1 LLKTL
6 RSVHTDVYNL
16 RGGGPQGHYKRLLA
30 YLEWT
35 SNAVRMLS
43 NQISDADLKRLVL
56 TRGYELLL
64 SGVGNMTGTEIEVQ
78 RAVNGLVSL
87 ELDQRVE
94 AFEAAIKALSEQ
106 IIRWSLH
113 QMVDGQYTRVPPSE
127 TFIVPDTGVYIN
139 HEKLEE
145 ADFGALLGMYGSP
158 IRILV
163 PMVVVDELD
172 GLKQHNKSPV
182 RWRAGYTLAVLDRL
196 FAQNTYPTQPAQLH
210 AAGTLPPAP
219 AGQARGEVT
228 VELLFD
234 PPGHVRLPINDD
246 EIVDRALAVE
256 PLAGRKVTLLTY
268 DTGRPRGHGPQDYG

>member
-1 LLKTL
+1 MLVTPRLGIDRDNLLKTL

-35 SNAVRMLS
+35 SNTVRMLS

-64 SGVGNMTGTEIEVQ
+64 SGVGNMTGTETEVQ

-87 ELDQRVE
+87 ELDQRAE
-94 AFEAAIKALSEQ
+94 AFEAAVKALHEQ

-113 QMVDGQYTRVPPSE
+113 GMEDGQYTRVPPSE

-145 ADFGALLGMYGSP
+145 ADFGALMGLDGSP
-158 IRILV
+158 IRIHRA
-163 PMVVVDELD
+163 D
-172 GLKQHNKSPV
+172 G
-182 RWRAGYTLAVLDRL
+182 
-196 FAQNTYPTQPAQLH
+196 
-210 AAGTLPPAP
+210 
-219 AGQARGEVT
+219 
-228 VELLFD
+228 
-234 PPGHVRLPINDD
+234 
-246 EIVDRALAVE
+246 
-256 PLAGRKVTLLTY
+256 GR
-268 DTGRPRGHGPQDYG
+268 